1 MEYSVSTLKTNT
13 IQAATG
19 TTVNLASGQVF
30 TAPGHVIQTVTVAS
44 TSNGSTTSSSYAA
57 ATGLSASIT
66 PSSTSSKILVLVNS
80 SAFTSSSNT
89 EGAYTIYRGVSN
101 IGDANGISRA
111 YAGNSDAI
119 YPLSMHILDSPSSTS
134 SVTYA
139 VYMKRTQGSG
149 TVQNN
154 LRGCT
159 QSITLQEIAQ

>member
-1 MEYSVSTLKTNT
+1 MSKIEVNEIVERT
-13 IQAATG
+13 TG
-19 TTVNLASGQVF
+19 SRVHI
-30 TAPGHVIQTVTVAS
+30 PGHVIQTVTAAS
-44 TSNGSTTSSSYAA
+44 TGNGSTTSSSYAP

-80 SAFTSSSNT
+80 SAFTSSSST
-89 EGAYTIYRGVSN
+89 EGAYTIYRGGSN

-111 YAGNSDAI
+111 YAGNSDMI
-119 YPLSMHILDSPSSTS
+119 FPLSMHILDSPSSTS

-154 LRGCT
+154 LRACT
-159 QSITLQEIAQ
+159 QSVTLMEIAQ